1 MLRCSDTNEKQYRY
15 MKNSSTAKMQIGRL
29 ADRIRL
35 ARRNA
40 KLSQTAL
47 AQRVGVTPSAVAQ
60 WEHPDGTKPGVE
72 RLQAIATATG
82 AAFEWLATGGGDQRR
97 RRGGSGDVTPAVV
110 VESFAQD
117 LAEELLLD
125 RFRALPKR
133 ARDLLSSLLVELTTA
148 RR

>member
-1 MLRCSDTNEKQYRY
+1 
-15 MKNSSTAKMQIGRL
+15 MQIGRL

-72 RLQAIATATG
+72 RLQAIAMATG

-97 RRGGSGDVTPAVV
+97 RRGASDATPAVV

>member
-1 MLRCSDTNEKQYRY
+1 
-15 MKNSSTAKMQIGRL
+15 MKNSSTAKAQISRL

-47 AQRVGVTPSAVAQ
+47 AQRVGITPSAVAQ

-97 RRGGSGDVTPAVV
+97 RRGGGDATPAVV
-110 VESFAQD
+110 IESFAQD

>member
-1 MLRCSDTNEKQYRY
+1 
-15 MKNSSTAKMQIGRL
+15 MKNSSTAKVPIGRL

-60 WEHPDGTKPGVE
+60 WEHPDGTKPGVD

-97 RRGGSGDVTPAVV
+97 RRGGGDATPAVV

-133 ARDLLSSLLVELTTA
+133 ARDLLSSLLVELTSA

>member
-1 MLRCSDTNEKQYRY
+1 MP
-15 MKNSSTAKMQIGRL
+15 IGRL

-60 WEHPDGTKPGVE
+60 WEHPDGTKPGVD

-97 RRGGSGDVTPAVV
+97 RRGGGDATPAVV

-133 ARDLLSSLLVELTTA
+133 ARDLLSSLLVELTSA

>member
-1 MLRCSDTNEKQYRY
+1 
-15 MKNSSTAKMQIGRL
+15 MKNSSTAKVQIGRL

-72 RLQAIATATG
+72 RLQAIAMATG

-97 RRGGSGDVTPAVV
+97 RRGASDATPAVV